1 MIIFNTD
8 DCIKCEACEG
18 ICPSNAI
25 KVQPNNIIHCD
36 TCGDSPKCAEICPND
51 ALKVDFLTLEESGAQ
66 QARLIFNGLK
76 CDQCGKCVETC
87 PQNTI
92 TLTNNPKIPLEG
104 FCVMCQQC
112 VEICPLDYVG
122 IEGIKDPN
130 HRELNIEGPIY
141 IENCVGCGTCIEE
154 CPVQAISL
162 NELGEPIEI
171 NSEICIKCG
180 VCSQTCPWNAVFIS
194 EKIPTKRTKEITEF
208 KLNESSCIGCK
219 TCVEICPGDFIKFND
234 NNLTITLPKMCAACG
249 LCEKMC
255 SVNAI
260 SLNVKLHDA
269 TPCTEE
275 GVVCDAE
282 KCDHIGACAMKCPTQ
297 AIHVVTKTGMSVP
310 EQIKSDEDPSFK
322 SCIRCGACASSCPN
336 NALTLDTEFEIN
348 KNGTLIKRPRIQ
360 YNPSKC
366 DQCGDCVNSC
376 PYNMLKT
383 TDNPK
388 LPIAGFC
395 TLCGQ
400 CIETCPEK
408 ALSYK

>member
-1 MIIFNTD
+1 
-8 DCIKCEACEG
+8 
-18 ICPSNAI
+18 
-25 KVQPNNIIHCD
+25 
-36 TCGDSPKCAEICPND
+36 
-51 ALKVDFLTLEESGAQ
+51 
-66 QARLIFNGLK
+66 
-76 CDQCGKCVETC
+76 
-87 PQNTI
+87 
-92 TLTNNPKIPLEG
+92 
-104 FCVMCQQC
+104 
-112 VEICPLDYVG
+112 
-122 IEGIKDPN
+122 
-130 HRELNIEGPIY
+130 
-141 IENCVGCGTCIEE
+141 
-154 CPVQAISL
+154 
-162 NELGEPIEI
+162 
-171 NSEICIKCG
+171 
-180 VCSQTCPWNAVFIS
+180 
-194 EKIPTKRTKEITEF
+194 
-208 KLNESSCIGCK
+208 
-219 TCVEICPGDFIKFND
+219 
-234 NNLTITLPKMCAACG
+234 MCAACG

-282 KCDHIGACAMKCPTQ
+282 KCDHSGACAMKCPTQ

-310 EQIKSDEDPSFK
+310 EQIKSDEDPLFK